1 MTLKRRHR
9 STKARRK
16 GQRGIAKACII
27 ALMTAGL
34 SRKTCG
40 KTQHC
45 ESLQCII
52 IISPFFFSAF
62 AVAAQYQHQETLPRP
77 LNYYELLNLESHDT
91 HRRPKTFTLHNRKF
105 YVCQYA

>member
-9 STKARRK
+9 STKKARRK
-16 GQRGIAKACII
+16 GQRFACII

-52 IISPFFFSAF
+52 VISPIFFSAF
-62 AVAAQYQHQETLPRP
+62 AVAAAQDQHQETLPRP
-77 LNYYELLNLESHDT
+77 QNYYELLNLESQDT

-105 YVCQYA
+105 LCLPICI